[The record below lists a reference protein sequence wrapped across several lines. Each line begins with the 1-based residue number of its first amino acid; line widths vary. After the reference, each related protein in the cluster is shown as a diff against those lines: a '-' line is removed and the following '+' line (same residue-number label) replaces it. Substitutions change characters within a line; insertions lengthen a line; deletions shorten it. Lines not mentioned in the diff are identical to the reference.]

1 MKMILVEKSDR
12 PSSTHARAIAN
23 RPYSTVKLETRKT
36 LHECEVKTLVKV
48 MFMTIRETAI
58 AKLHQLPEPLLQ
70 EISDFIDFII
80 HKHQPKPVDR
90 SPENPRSETWAEWFK
105 EVDRLEVTP
114 TKPTSEYKQH
124 LIHKYQQQGLD
135 L

>member
-1 MKMILVEKSDR
+1 
-12 PSSTHARAIAN
+12 
-23 RPYSTVKLETRKT
+23 
-36 LHECEVKTLVKV
+36 

-58 AKLHQLPEPLLQ
+58 AKLDQLPEPLLQ

-114 TKPTSEYKQH
+114 TKPTSEYQQH